1 MVIEMVCICGGDAII
16 FDDWFNIRCA
26 NCGFI
31 IAPEGE
37 FGVSYP
43 DKFYLVCEYKGCNRE
58 AVTVLVVQDLVG
70 CEYNRLLCKFHLKK
84 ILHDVDDVDYKGF

>member
-1 MVIEMVCICGGDAII
+1 MVCICGSDVIM

-37 FGVSYP
+37 YGVSYP
-43 DKFYLVCEYKGCNRE
+43 DKFYLVSK
-58 AVTVLVVQDLVG
+58 D
-70 CEYNRLLCKFHLKK
+70 KLK
-84 ILHDVDDVDYKGF
+84 LQGE